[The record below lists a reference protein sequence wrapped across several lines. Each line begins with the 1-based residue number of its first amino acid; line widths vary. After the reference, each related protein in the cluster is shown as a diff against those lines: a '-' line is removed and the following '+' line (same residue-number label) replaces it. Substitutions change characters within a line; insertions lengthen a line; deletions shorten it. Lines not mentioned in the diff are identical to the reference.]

1 MLFISFHLLVQWSYV
16 RCVAWSLLCLQL
28 IILLVID
35 YSDNKSLILKI
46 FMLCYAILE
55 MHENMELSNY

>member
-1 MLFISFHLLVQWSYV
+1 M
-16 RCVAWSLLCLQL
+16 
-28 IILLVID
+28 ILLVID

-46 FMLCYAILE
+46 FMLYYAILE